1 MGGYTFAAAA
11 TALSACAAAGFES
24 AFDSGFGLG
33 LKKAEIGVAA
43 GVASS
48 AGFGPGLKKAEI
60 VPFDIGVGVGSRG
73 LSRAREGRGE
83 ITFQLERRTGQ
94 PCVAVCPPFCL
105 STPLILHSSR
115 SLGRRA
121 LGSTRP

>member
-33 LKKAEIGVAA
+33 LKKAEIGVTA
-43 GVASS
+43 GAASS

-60 VPFDIGVGVGSRG
+60 VPFDIGVGVGLLVG
-73 LSRAREGRGE
+73 FPTERAKAGDKAGE
-83 ITFQLERRTGQ
+83 
-94 PCVAVCPPFCL
+94 
-105 STPLILHSSR
+105 R
-115 SLGRRA
+115 SVLF
-121 LGSTRP
+121 